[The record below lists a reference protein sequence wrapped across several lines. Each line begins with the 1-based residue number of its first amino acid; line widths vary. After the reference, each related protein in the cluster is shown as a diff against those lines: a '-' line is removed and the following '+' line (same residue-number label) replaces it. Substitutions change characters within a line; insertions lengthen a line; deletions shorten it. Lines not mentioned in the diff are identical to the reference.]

1 MKYTKRTFLA
11 VSIIIFICII
21 SAGIYKFVNSGSKL
35 PFDNKVKTIT
45 IIQEV
50 EPYSTKVENVDE
62 FINKMDTGKWEK
74 INRFELK
81 SAPVAYLKI
90 EPSGDMVEIYSP
102 DDNNGYCRVDKSYY
116 KIPTEVYDYIMSKIK

>member
-1 MKYTKRTFLA
+1 MKKIIKRHRKKIIVIA
-11 VSIIIFICII
+11 VIIIVVII
-21 SAGIYKFVNSGSKL
+21 VGVIASKVFVGKKNGE
-35 PFDNKVKTIT
+35 KTIKKENT
-45 IIQEV
+45 NKQNSNSIDNASDSV
-50 EPYSTKVENVDE
+50 E
-62 FINKMDTGKWEK
+62 DTGKWEK

>member
-1 MKYTKRTFLA
+1 MQEQLTQA
-11 VSIIIFICII
+11 Q
-21 SAGIYKFVNSGSKL
+21 SAYE
-35 PFDNKVKTIT
+35 
-45 IIQEV
+45 QA
-50 EPYSTKVENVDE
+50 VENE
-62 FINKMDTGKWEK
+62 ENTNKQNSNSIDNASYSVEDTGKCEY
-74 INRFELK
+74 INLFELK

>member
-1 MKYTKRTFLA
+1 MQEQLTQA
-11 VSIIIFICII
+11 Q
-21 SAGIYKFVNSGSKL
+21 SAYE
-35 PFDNKVKTIT
+35 
-45 IIQEV
+45 QA
-50 EPYSTKVENVDE
+50 VENE
-62 FINKMDTGKWEK
+62 ENTNKQNSNSIDNASDSVEDAEKWEK

>member
-1 MKYTKRTFLA
+1 MKYTKRMFLA
-11 VSIIIFICII
+11 VAIILFICII
-21 SAGIYKFVNSGSKL
+21 SAGFYKFVNYGSKI
-35 PFDNKVKTIT
+35 PFDNTVKTIT

-116 KIPTEVYDYIMSKIK
+116 KIPIEVYDYIMSKIK

>member
-1 MKYTKRTFLA
+1 MRK
-11 VSIIIFICII
+11 IPI
-21 SAGIYKFVNSGSKL
+21 SKIPTALTMHQIVWRI
-35 PFDNKVKTIT
+35 P
-45 IIQEV
+45 E
-50 EPYSTKVENVDE
+50 
-62 FINKMDTGKWEK
+62 KWEK